1 MGDDPFGYRI
11 GTHCEA
17 GVSSGCRD
25 GYSAG
30 GEAFE
35 RSARASWPSFAV
47 LGQSLDALVQ

>member
-1 MGDDPFGYRI
+1 MGDDPFGYWI

-25 GYSAG
+25 GHSAA

-35 RSARASWPSFAV
+35 QSARPRGLV
-47 LGQSLDALVQ
+47 LLSLVNHLMH